1 MLFRESLQ
9 TQGHKQAQ
17 TEGIKKIFMQ
27 MVSKRHKRDLK
38 SKAVTRD
45 KEGYFIKWNKFIR
58 KKEKMYINI
67 YIYET

>member
-1 MLFRESLQ
+1 
-9 TQGHKQAQ
+9 
-17 TEGIKKIFMQ
+17 MQ